1 MLDSGLSW
9 HWHRD
14 PYHRAWSRVY
24 TGSNICVLSQT
35 HEASSHAEIISI
47 SPPPLSRWHWMLE
60 YIKGMIIWSQDIT
73 DYCGHAM
80 VTEHGDLAD
89 HSRHD
94 NLSHS
99 NISCVGSRLNHKLA
113 SFILILSPNSISWW
127 HTTATHGP
135 WKLVLSIFGK
145 YKKDKY

>member
-1 MLDSGLSW
+1 
-9 HWHRD
+9 
-14 PYHRAWSRVY
+14 
-24 TGSNICVLSQT
+24 
-35 HEASSHAEIISI
+35 
-47 SPPPLSRWHWMLE
+47 
-60 YIKGMIIWSQDIT
+60 
-73 DYCGHAM
+73 M

-113 SFILILSPNSISWW
+113 SFILNFVTKLDQLMT

-135 WKLVLSIFGK
+135 RKLVLSIFGK